1 MWPRNILVL
10 LLFCYGEFFDC
21 HMCYLYH
28 LQIMSK
34 NFNNVLHWDPVEPAF
49 PGQKVLY
56 SVQYWRGDDQ
66 NYLKKMEC
74 QNITSLSCDLTAE
87 TPSVYDVYYKAKVM
101 VNGSC
106 HGITTSFNP
115 LRNTVFGPPVLSIRT
130 TASSLHVN
138 ITVPKGPN
146 GKSIPNI

>member
-1 MWPRNILVL
+1 
-10 LLFCYGEFFDC
+10 
-21 HMCYLYH
+21 
-28 LQIMSK
+28 
-34 NFNNVLHWDPVEPAF
+34 
-49 PGQKVLY
+49 
-56 SVQYWRGDDQ
+56 
-66 NYLKKMEC
+66 KKMEC

-146 GKSIPNI
+146 GKSIPNIINSTKNAVLEYTLKITRPQWAAQVSKMIITNFMLE